1 MKVLCAFG
9 QYQYGDQS
17 RGIGIEYEAFIPA
30 LRRLGHEVRH
40 FETWDSSLYPTYSRL
55 NHALLAEIEEFHPEI
70 VLTVQRDCEIWTET
84 LEAIQHRG
92 DAALVTWT
100 TDDSFKFHKVSK
112 YIGRYYD
119 AISTTYDYR
128 VPDYKSA
135 GIDGVYLTQW
145 AANAHWLNPPL
156 PAQVCQYSVSFIGA
170 SYGARAELIK
180 KLETKGIHV
189 ECFGFGWPNG
199 SVSTEQIPIIMRN
212 SVISLNFSAGFSSDE
227 GNARQIKA
235 RTFEVPGAGGFLL
248 TDGAPGMD
256 EVYRLGQEIEVYN
269 GFDELEQKIKYYLQR
284 PDERDRIAHG
294 GYLRTRNCH
303 TYERRLE
310 GILRFALERRTLRI
324 QEQAHVAVGGKDAV
338 AKTLPSPRLGVTLRG
353 LRWMLVSACR
363 LVWGTRRGP
372 KAARRL
378 VFEVSRKVF
387 GIRTFSGESIPGRMF
402 PYV

>member
-17 RGIGIEYEAFIPA
+17 RGIGIEYESFIPA

-40 FETWDSSLYPTYSRL
+40 FETWDCSLYPTYSRL
-55 NHALLAEIEEFHPEI
+55 NHALVAEIDEFRPEI
-70 VLTVQRDCEIWTET
+70 VFTVQRDCEIWIET
-84 LEAIQHRG
+84 LEAVQQRG

-112 YIGRYYD
+112 YIGQYYD

-128 VPDYKSA
+128 VLDYKSA

-145 AANAHWLNPPL
+145 AANSHWLNPPL
-156 PAQVCQYSVSFIGA
+156 PAKECQYSVSFIGA
-170 SYGARAELIK
+170 SYGARAELVE
-180 KLETKGIHV
+180 KLRNQGIQV

-199 SVSTEQIPIIMRN
+199 SISTEQIPIIMRN
-212 SVISLNFSAGFSSDE
+212 SVISLNFSAGFLSDE
-227 GNARQIKA
+227 GNALQIKA

-256 EVYRLGQEIEVYN
+256 GVYRLGQEIEVYN
-269 GFDELEQKIKYYLQR
+269 GFDELEQKIKYYLQQ
-284 PDERDRIAHG
+284 PDERDRIARG
-294 GYLRTRNCH
+294 GHLRTINCH

-324 QEQAHVAVGGKDAV
+324 QEKAHVAVGGRDAV
-338 AKTLPSPRLGVTLRG
+338 AKTLPSPRLGATLRG
-353 LRWMLVSACR
+353 LRWTLVKACC

-378 VFEVSRKVF
+378 VFEVSRRIL
-387 GIRTFSGESIPGRMF
+387 GIRTFRAESIPGRMF